1 MLYQNTQTRQ
11 RNLVALSDH
20 IAAVAMYHKSGA
32 ITKQDKLLPHAGD
45 AITADLAVQDF
56 GLARPFA
63 KLAAVLCYPTSHEV
77 HSAYRNLMFVNQG
90 RAFESDEISD
100 TMAKIT
106 LAQLGVRLGM
116 NGYRHVSIAFRR
128 MLVDKVSEAD
138 FQEDLARQIDA
149 EQASHSERVE
159 HSHYAISLDSFAQ
172 HSDQRVGL
180 FCDASVRWQNKC
192 QVVPGGTRK
201 PYHEVRSAQY
211 DNLRTQGLFQDDTD
225 DKQGNQQIVT
235 IIKEVISPLLQ
246 QLENSLLSKLT
257 QVAKVPL
264 VNDTITLAS
273 KTNRY
278 QDDRIVNKAPS
289 LLLSSPTQSSFTN
302 NKEDSDLESQDI
314 SRSPSPFT
322 GSLPLVLGEADEI
335 LTQDMFLDQQLPPS
349 TSDSIVSSDEE
360 NMDQSVIQPQPQTPP
375 RPSAKAL
382 GKRRQSN
389 DYNMEESPTKKQ
401 HISDEMQ
408 LRLASSSQVPASSQ
422 LEDTALH
429 HMRHLLNNPEATWT
443 SDEQKAGVLGALDGS
458 KDMVVIA
465 RTGSGKTMI
474 PILASLMV
482 PNKFTIVLLP
492 LRALI
497 HDYERRLSTWHVP
510 YQLLTSESINLSP
523 RHSLI
528 LVSAD
533 LAVRT
538 VFQTAVKVA
547 HQTKQ
552 VGLFVFDEGHL
563 VVTDGS
569 YRNALRDANLIRCV
583 PAPLVVLTGTAPP
596 MMVPLIA
603 SGLGL
608 VEPYMVIRGPTNRP
622 ELKLILRIPQT
633 LQEICNHVEDIL
645 LHETP
650 NFQPQDRIIVFV
662 QTKEYGRT
670 LSQRLGCPL
679 YSGDKDDT
687 PDRGGVYNH
696 WIAGDPIMIVATSA
710 LYAGNDYGH
719 VRLVIFAGT
728 PSDTL
733 GTFQGLARAGR
744 DTKLA
749 TCIILP
755 NTNLSSHRIGTA
767 GIIDFAGVAN
777 VLQICKNTPI
787 KCLRS

>member
-1 MLYQNTQTRQ
+1 
-11 RNLVALSDH
+11 
-20 IAAVAMYHKSGA
+20 
-32 ITKQDKLLPHAGD
+32 
-45 AITADLAVQDF
+45 
-56 GLARPFA
+56 
-63 KLAAVLCYPTSHEV
+63 
-77 HSAYRNLMFVNQG
+77 
-90 RAFESDEISD
+90 
-100 TMAKIT
+100 
-106 LAQLGVRLGM
+106 
-116 NGYRHVSIAFRR
+116 
-128 MLVDKVSEAD
+128 
-138 FQEDLARQIDA
+138 
-149 EQASHSERVE
+149 
-159 HSHYAISLDSFAQ
+159 
-172 HSDQRVGL
+172 
-180 FCDASVRWQNKC
+180 
-192 QVVPGGTRK
+192 
-201 PYHEVRSAQY
+201 
-211 DNLRTQGLFQDDTD
+211 
-225 DKQGNQQIVT
+225 
-235 IIKEVISPLLQ
+235 
-246 QLENSLLSKLT
+246 
-257 QVAKVPL
+257 
-264 VNDTITLAS
+264 
-273 KTNRY
+273 
-278 QDDRIVNKAPS
+278 
-289 LLLSSPTQSSFTN
+289 
-302 NKEDSDLESQDI
+302 
-314 SRSPSPFT
+314 
-322 GSLPLVLGEADEI
+322 
-335 LTQDMFLDQQLPPS
+335 
-349 TSDSIVSSDEE
+349 
-360 NMDQSVIQPQPQTPP
+360 
-375 RPSAKAL
+375 
-382 GKRRQSN
+382 
-389 DYNMEESPTKKQ
+389 MEESPTKKQ

-787 KCLRS
+787 KCLRSQFIAWCDGYAILCKDGASPGAVCSSCEYLASKERQPWQADPQSQVMPLSQRAVTVGSGTYGNFQSAVDTARAIRQEQYLRIEPLIKTFERGFFIYEGDCTLCSRTWHPLADCPINRMFGNGAFKLSRKLRYPTPSKQQKAQWGSVCFTCHLPQLPGDNFHPEFAKEGSSCQHRDFMLGLVLTILHDKNLKSEAVQELGIDTDNIPTWLTARPQATEADPNRPIYVSNFVRLIVWYLDHYK